1 VKAPVHLI
9 GGFYDVLFLTTL
21 DCYRLLHE
29 AGRNPYLTI
38 GPWSH
43 GATGMMPVMLNES
56 LKWLGNYLK
65 NDRSGLRQAPVRLYV
80 MGKNQWKD
88 FAAWPPEGYLPQ
100 TWYLQ
105 AGGELATSKPSGSE
119 PDRYRYDPADPTPCF
134 GGTSLTANSGPKD
147 NRKLERRKDVLVY
160 SSAPL
165 AHDLEVIGALR
176 VILYIKSSLQHTD
189 FFARLCDVAPSG
201 KSINLSDGIVRLSPG
216 RFAVDADGIQK
227 VEIELW
233 PTANCFLQ
241 GHRIRVQVSS
251 GSHPRYARNLGS
263 GEPLATG
270 TRLIPADQQVFHD
283 TVHPSAIILPVLS

>member
-1 VKAPVHLI
+1 V
-9 GGFYDVLFLTTL
+9 TT
-21 DCYRLLHE
+21 
-29 AGRNPYLTI
+29 
-38 GPWSH
+38 
-43 GATGMMPVMLNES
+43 
-56 LKWLGNYLK
+56 
-65 NDRSGLRQAPVRLYV
+65 
-80 MGKNQWKD
+80 
-88 FAAWPPEGYLPQ
+88 
-100 TWYLQ
+100 
-105 AGGELATSKPSGSE
+105 
-119 PDRYRYDPADPTPCF
+119 
-134 GGTSLTANSGPKD
+134 NSGPKD

-165 AHDLEVIGALR
+165 EHDLEVIGSLR
-176 VILYIKSSLQHTD
+176 VTLYVKSSLQHTD

-216 RFAVDADGIQK
+216 RFAVAADGVQK

-283 TVHPSAIILPVLS
+283 TVHPSAIILPVQG